1 VKRQIAGNISRLY
14 KELET
19 EGKLKGS
26 QKLAKA
32 LDVLK
37 EDTPK

>member
-14 KELET
+14 LET